1 VKNSFRSVCPI
12 ASTLDIIG
20 DKWSLLIV
28 RDMLLHHKT
37 TFKEFSASDEQ
48 IAPSILSSRLK
59 LLASYGLLS
68 KQKQVNNKKENIYL
82 LTEKAMELASILI
95 DISIWGDKY
104 LREFNQINDVEGL
117 HLERSLIISTVK
129 NRYTLMVQEKYG
141 KSSLDFIT

>member
-1 VKNSFRSVCPI
+1 MKNNFRSGCAI

-28 RDMLLHHKT
+28 RDMLLHHKM

-59 LLASYGLLS
+59 LLSSYGLIT

-82 LTEKAMELASILI
+82 LTDKAIELSAILI
-95 DISIWGDKY
+95 DISIWGDKH
-104 LREFNQINDVEGL
+104 LRQFNDINDIEGID
-117 HLERSLIISTVK
+117 LERSLIISTVK
-129 NRYTLMVQEKYG
+129 ERYYSKVRGIEK
-141 KSSLDFIT
+141 II